1 MLSCAGCG
9 VSNVPLKWIPN
20 EQRAICRACHEKAQ
34 LAERD
39 ARRAKQ
45 VGQQKWWTQ
54 MDRVGRGTRVS
65 VVIEGARGGWI
76 VVRDEAGKQ
85 HRVREHNL
93 SDRRG

>member
-1 MLSCAGCG
+1 MKCSVCG
-9 VSNVPLKWIPN
+9 AEGLCWYNKARQLV
-20 EQRAICRACHEKAQ
+20 CRACRDKEQ

-39 ARRAKQ
+39 ARRAKL
-45 VGQQKWWTQ
+45 VGQEKWWIQT
-54 MDRVGRGTRVS
+54 DRFGYGAHQR

-93 SDRRG
+93 SDRRW